1 MLGSDE
7 PLSQIGVACGFS
19 DQPHFSRI
27 FLRLAGASPSTWRRV
42 KRQRTDAA
50 L

>member
-1 MLGSDE
+1 MTTLNDIKRE
-7 PLSQIGVACGFS
+7 
-19 DQPHFSRI
+19 
-27 FLRLAGASPSTWRRV
+27 RLAGASPSTWRRV